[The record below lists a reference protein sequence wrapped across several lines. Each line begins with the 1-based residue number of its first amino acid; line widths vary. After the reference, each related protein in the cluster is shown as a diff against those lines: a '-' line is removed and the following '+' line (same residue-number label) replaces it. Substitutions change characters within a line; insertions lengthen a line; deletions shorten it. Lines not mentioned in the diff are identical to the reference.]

1 MATVVHAREVAL
13 QSTSPRVYIS
23 EAILTATAGSFNKP
37 ASSTVLTPDD
47 ITLTVAHTFTSPT
60 FTWHYALGNTPN
72 TWVSFGSDVD
82 EQVITKETFAGY
94 IDTSSFVIY
103 RCTVTQNEYV
113 DAIATVNILYSVA
126 AAESVS
132 FVLSNEAQVVPAS
145 IDGVVTDFT
154 GAESALTV
162 YLGVT
167 DDTANWE
174 FTASWV
180 NISGTILDEVVTV
193 NAWTG
198 TSSADLNFT
207 DVLENTPAGFA
218 ELILR
223 PFPSDNDI
231 GYVDIIAFRTGYQSQ
246 LKRFVVT
253 KVRRG
258 ETGIGLPGD
267 AGNTGDSR
275 LISYA
280 KVTGSTLSPTP
291 TSITTSGVN
300 SNPPTN
306 TWGGSEVWGRLV
318 PSYTAGESIHQ
329 TDGIYNAATD
339 LITWGTPYLS
349 NLKVGQLSAIS
360 ADLGTITAGNITID
374 SSGFIRAGQT
384 AWNTGTGFWL
394 GYTGGTY
401 KFSLG
406 SSTAGLN
413 WDGTALNITGG
424 AIDMGSTG
432 KIRGGQTQYATG
444 TGFFLGYEAGVYKFS
459 VGSGANMLKWDGTTL
474 TVPAANITGQLNPA
488 QLSGIT
494 APFVSVNINQS
505 LTKNSTNAYLEPV
518 SIVLATGSPLAALN
532 STSTISFSGHIYL
545 SWIVPYSGSTDILV
559 LSYRVSLWVTVGGVD
574 TILSHIRDTRIEY
587 IDQGNQDY
595 IPITLTGIH
604 KAATGTITS
613 AFLKIE
619 YFEVRSGFANALR
632 ANTIDGTAL
641 INGQASMVTIT
652 L

>member
-47 ITLTVAHTFTSPT
+47 ITLTVIHTFTSPT

-72 TWVSFGSDVD
+72 TWVSFGSDTD
-82 EQVITKETFAGY
+82 EQTITKETFAGY

-103 RCTVTQNEYV
+103 RCTVTQSEYV

-132 FVLSNEAQVVPAS
+132 FVLSNEAQVVPATV
-145 IDGVVTDFT
+145 DGIVTDFT

-162 YLGVT
+162 YLGVV
-167 DDTANWE
+167 DDTVNWE

-253 KVRRG
+253 KVRKGDSGVG
-258 ETGIGLPGD
+258 EDGD
-267 AGNTGDSR
+267 KGDTGDSHI
-275 LISYA
+275 LAYA
-280 KVTGSTLSPTP
+280 KVTGASLSPTP
-291 TSITTSGVN
+291 TSITTAGYS

-306 TWGGSEVWGRLV
+306 TWGGSEVWTRLV
-318 PSYTAGESIHQ
+318 PSFTAGESVFQ
-329 TDGIYNAATD
+329 SDGLYNVLTD
-339 LITWGTPYLS
+339 LITWGAPYLS
-349 NLKVGQLSAIS
+349 SLKVGALSAIT
-360 ADLGTITAGNITID
+360 ANLGTITAGNITLD

-413 WDGTALNITGG
+413 WDGTSLNITGG
-424 AIDMGSTG
+424 AIDMGTTG

-444 TGFFLGYEAGVYKFS
+444 SGFFLGYEAGVYKFS
-459 VGSGANMLKWDGTTL
+459 VGSGSDMLKWDGTTL
-474 TVPAANITGQLNPA
+474 TVPASNITGQIQPS
-488 QLSGIT
+488 QLGSIT
-494 APFVSVNINQS
+494 APFVSVNINQA
-505 LTKNSTNAYLEPV
+505 LTKNSGNTRLSPT
-518 SIVLATGSPLAALN
+518 IITLATGATLATQG
-532 STSTISFSGHIYL
+532 STSTITFSGHVYI
-545 SWIVPYSGSTDILV
+545 D
-559 LSYRVSLWVTVGGVD
+559 RVSHWSGANDAMVLFHRISLWINENGSD
-574 TILSHIRDTRIEY
+574 IQIAYRQDTRTHWV
-587 IDQGNQDY
+587 QDGMY
-595 IPITLTGIH
+595 VHLQVNLTGIH
-604 KAATGTITS
+604 KAVYGNVTSVSLRIEFFECRDVHNNLRGMMTGNVSIVGS
-613 AFLKIE
+613 
-619 YFEVRSGFANALR
+619 
-632 ANTIDGTAL
+632 
-641 INGQASMVTIT
+641 ASMVTIT